1 MSQRQNLSNKPE
13 TKRQFNAKNK
23 YTSSSSSQNKSSKIT
38 SQQNSSHYK
47 KINNTSSNNDKILHR
62 SIKRN
67 FDQEGNAIITTK
79 IVREIGS
86 EKVGNNLN
94 SRSMINSKPN
104 TRNISYGINNEQ
116 ENKYL
121 YYSNISGNTD
131 EENPEMMY
139 KENYEM
145 FSPCSYNAQYKNIKK
160 YSEFREQGFRDG
172 PNLKPGQISP
182 VMPNYVRSNDYV
194 GKKTSNYKRSNKEY
208 NMANNENISM
218 RYNNYNLE
226 SPYLSKYSPSND
238 FTSPDRQYDYNSK
251 YFRNVQIEKIKGK
264 QPMYDD
270 KINLKNNQYESP
282 MEYNGYPDRDED
294 LYELVD
300 NMATLIQSHVRG
312 LLVRKKVL
320 RFITLA
326 IYYQSFCDKIQDVLC
341 IHVRNEVFDILKNKI
356 KNIKNNNNYKYANIN
371 KNNYSNYSS
380 NNNSNIREYGK
391 QIHSSNS
398 SYFKSYKTESN
409 YKTNNNSFQTFK
421 NPNTNTNSYS
431 TRKEV
436 IQYSTYRNTPLK
448 PTQKDNSRL
457 YQTNKITNLK
467 GLKKN
472 VSYQNNLSSSY
483 NRSYNTFNQK
493 KKTDKDKY
501 RSPSA
506 SRVIHYFVN
515 SPCTNKAP
523 NQRYYHE
530 INMKTTKVESHEKD
544 HLNNHRS
551 CHRCDEIR
559 RMKKQEKF
567 YITTTVEKREDEY
580 EKYEE
585 EKIMKYNQSSNDIL
599 TQQKNIEND
608 NYLSL
613 NILNLKDKED
623 KSKSMKDIFTN
634 TTKDPNKISKVESI
648 NIKTTKRQKT
658 EKEIEEE
665 INRRVKITITEHE
678 KIEKEKR
685 MKEEAERKEKERIQ
699 KEKEKERERI
709 QKEKEREREKERKE
723 KEEQMKKERL
733 ERERKEKERRDEQIR
748 IEKEKEKQLRE
759 KLEKERKE
767 KEEKMKKEREERIIK
782 EREERKRKEEQMRIE
797 REKERERQKQLKQ
810 EQYRIE
816 QEKRDKERIR
826 KLQEEIAKQT
836 IKKTVVKKTEEKKIN
851 MSDYILKKDCQK
863 NIENMKSRLEKEYE
877 KKIAMEKKKGLEE
890 QKRYEEKIEI
900 KNRKEIEKIMEQ
912 QKRKEIE
919 RQRELDKEKELQ
931 KKKEIELQKQ
941 REKEIQMGIK
951 QEMEKQKEI
960 MKQKELDEKNKKMKQ
975 IKINKVLEV
984 NLKSQFPN
992 SLSAKK
998 LDEKTIEKNKE
1009 KALKLLKKFILFRG
1023 NHLLKLK
1030 KYFNDWR
1037 INVKN
1042 IILQELS
1049 KVIQNFCRY
1058 NLKLSSTKRAI
1069 NNWKKIGRKIYYK
1082 RRVKLLKMR
1091 PKINIKKRKLY
1102 ELLRITKLTKAFS
1115 IRRYVHYLIL
1125 VWNIYAKNVHKKRV
1139 NMKFLYENLLRTYMS
1154 LAKDIFGNNQYENPS
1169 VQDAMYEAVN
1179 TNKFSTSYQDDVPL
1193 ARKHYAEMRRK
1204 KLLEAKNKSEY
1215 SFNTAKVEIEKKEM
1229 KKSYYSKE
1237 RVSNEENEN
1246 DMSMD
1251 EKRKRELLNKY
1262 RKYKSMNRELIWKK
1276 RNRYIAS
1283 VEKNYSSEE
1292 NDDDNDKGNRNYKK
1306 EEKKENKNFRNINAN
1321 DYRITKKTYE
1331 ETKSY
1336 TKPVENK
1343 ITSNYSKS
1351 NYNTSNYNT
1360 SNYNTSNYNSSNYNK
1375 PQGQKN
1381 IEIKEY
1387 KKVTEEKKYNNTN
1400 YPSRQNKSENKDN
1413 NIKTNV
1419 YTNTSTNL
1427 NKYTGTAK
1435 TTTQTTTKTTTQTTT
1450 QKYSTVN
1457 KPTTTVNI
1465 NVKSYGKDS
1474 NMSTNINNNIKKAPS
1489 TGYIKTEVTKTTYT
1503 KEESKPYVTKNI
1515 VTKYETKGP
1524 TNVIKNSNVTVV
1536 SSNYQSQNVKD
1547 NNKSSN
1553 VNVYQSKYIN
1563 TDGNNKEKK
1572 TESKNVTTKIER
1584 KVEIKTSGVADKD
1597 GQSGRK
1603 IITTKSFT
1611 TTRTNK

>member
-38 SQQNSSHYK
+38 TQQKTSQYK
-47 KINNTSSNNDKILHR
+47 KIDNTLSNNDKILHH

-67 FDQEGNAIITTK
+67 FDKEGNAIVTTK

-86 EKVGNNLN
+86 ERSENNLN

-104 TRNISYGINNEQ
+104 TRNISHGINNEQ
-116 ENKYL
+116 ENKYIF
-121 YYSNISGNTD
+121 YSNNSGNAD
-131 EENPEMMY
+131 EENPEIIY
-139 KENYEM
+139 GENYEM
-145 FSPCSYNAQYKNIKK
+145 YSPCSYNTQYKNIKK
-160 YSEFREQGFRDG
+160 YSEFREKGFG
-172 PNLKPGQISP
+172 GVPNLKTGQISP
-182 VMPNYVRSNDYV
+182 VMPNYVRSNEYI
-194 GKKTSNYKRSNKEY
+194 GKKTTNYKRSNKEY
-208 NMANNENISM
+208 NMANNQNISM
-218 RYNNYNLE
+218 GYNNYNLE

-238 FTSPDRQYDYNSK
+238 FTSPDRQYDYNAK
-251 YFRNVQIEKIKGK
+251 YFRNVQIEKIKGR
-264 QPMYDD
+264 QPMYNE
-270 KINLKNNQYESP
+270 KINLTNNQIESP
-282 MEYNGYPDRDED
+282 MEYNGYPNRDEE

-300 NMATLIQSHVRG
+300 NMATMIQSHVRG

-341 IHVRNEVFDILKNKI
+341 IHVRSEVFDILKNKI
-356 KNIKNNNNYKYANIN
+356 KNIKINNNYKYTN

-380 NNNSNIREYGK
+380 NNNSNIRDYGK
-391 QIHSSNS
+391 QINSSNS
-398 SYFKSYKTESN
+398 SYYKSYKTENN
-409 YKTNNNSFQTFK
+409 YKNSNDSFQTFK
-421 NPNTNTNSYS
+421 NPNINTNNYS

-436 IQYSTYRNTPLK
+436 IQYSTHRNTPIK
-448 PTQKDNSRL
+448 ATQKDYSGL
-457 YQTNKITNLK
+457 YQTNKITNVK
-467 GLKKN
+467 NLKKN
-472 VSYQNNLSSSY
+472 SSYQNNLYSNF

-493 KKTDKDKY
+493 KKTEKDKY

-506 SRVIHYFVN
+506 SKVIHYFVN

-530 INMKTTKVESHEKD
+530 INMKTTKIESHEKD

-580 EKYEE
+580 EKYEY
-585 EKIMKYNQSSNDIL
+585 EKMMKFNQSSNDIL
-599 TQQKNIEND
+599 TKQKNIEND

-613 NILNLKDKED
+613 NILNLKDKEE

-678 KIEKEKR
+678 KIEKERR
-685 MKEEAERKEKERIQ
+685 MKEESERKEKERIQ

-723 KEEQMKKERL
+723 KEEKMKKERL

-748 IEKEKEKQLRE
+748 IEREREKQIMRE

-767 KEEKMKKEREERIIK
+767 KEERMKKEREERLIK
-782 EREERKRKEEQMRIE
+782 EREERKRKEEQLKIE

-836 IKKTVVKKTEEKKIN
+836 IKKTVIKKTEEKKIN

-890 QKRYEEKIEI
+890 QKRNEEKIEI
-900 KNRKEIEKIMEQ
+900 RNRKEIEKIMEQ

-919 RQRELDKEKELQ
+919 RQRELDKEKEMQ
-931 KKKEIELQKQ
+931 KKKELELQKQ

-984 NLKSQFPN
+984 NFKSQFPN

-998 LDEKTIEKNKE
+998 LDEKIIEKNRE

-1042 IILQELS
+1042 INLEEFS
-1049 KVIQNFCRY
+1049 KIIQNFCRI
-1058 NLKLSSTKRAI
+1058 NLNISSTKRAI

-1082 RRVKLLKMR
+1082 RRIKLLKIR
-1091 PKINIKKRKLY
+1091 PKINIKKKKLY

-1115 IRRYVHYLIL
+1115 IRRYIHYLIL
-1125 VWNIYAKNVHKKRV
+1125 VWYIYAKNVHKKRV

-1193 ARKHYAEMRRK
+1193 ARKHYAEMRKK
-1204 KLLEAKNKSEY
+1204 KLLEARNKTEY
-1215 SFNTAKVEIEKKEM
+1215 SLNTTKVEIEKKEM

-1237 RVSNEENEN
+1237 KASTEENEN

-1292 NDDDNDKGNRNYKK
+1292 NDDDNDNRNAKNENKK
-1306 EEKKENKNFRNINAN
+1306 ESKNFRNINAN
-1321 DYRITKKTYE
+1321 DYKITKKIYE

-1343 ITSNYSKS
+1343 ISSNYSGS
-1351 NYNTSNYNT
+1351 NYNTNNYNTSNYI
-1360 SNYNTSNYNSSNYNK
+1360 SNNYNK
-1375 PQGQKN
+1375 VQGKKN

-1387 KKVTEEKKYNNTN
+1387 KKVTEENKYNNTN

-1413 NIKTNV
+1413 AIKTKV
-1419 YTNTSTNL
+1419 YNNTNENKYKGIAKTSTQTTL
-1427 NKYTGTAK
+1427 K
-1435 TTTQTTTKTTTQTTT
+1435 TTTQITS
-1450 QKYSTVN
+1450 QKYSKVN
-1457 KPTTTVNI
+1457 NPNTTVNI
-1465 NVKSYGKDS
+1465 NVKSNGKYS
-1474 NMSTNINNNIKKAPS
+1474 NMSSNINDNIKKAPS
-1489 TGYIKTEVTKTTYT
+1489 SGYIKTEVTKTTYT
-1503 KEESKPYVTKNI
+1503 KEESKPYITKNV
-1515 VTKYETKGP
+1515 VTKYETKG
-1524 TNVIKNSNVTVV
+1524 TNNAIKNNNVTIV
-1536 SSNYQSQNVKD
+1536 SSNYQNKNDKD

-1563 TDGNNKEKK
+1563 NEGNNKEKK
-1572 TESKNVTTKIER
+1572 PESKNVTTKIER
-1584 KVEIKTSGVADKD
+1584 KVEIKTSAIADKD
-1597 GQSGRK
+1597 GQNGKK
-1603 IITTKSFT
+1603 IFTTKSFT